1 MTEISETIL
10 DAAQA
15 ELASDMVPW
24 PDDYVETLTP
34 PAALLL
40 GRQMAMVVAKVCT
53 AAMVSLEENED
64 EPAGVE
70 AEVLNGLAAAVAGFT
85 HAMVAL
91 EILPPEAEEALE
103 AGQ

>member
-1 MTEISETIL
+1 MTDQSVL

-40 GRQMAMVVAKVCT
+40 GRQMALVVAKVCT
-53 AAMVSLEENED
+53 AAMVSLDADSD
-64 EPAGVE
+64 EPAGIE

-91 EILPPEAEEALE
+91 EILPIEAEEALTS
-103 AGQ
+103 G

>member
-1 MTEISETIL
+1 MTETSQTIL

-15 ELASDMVPW
+15 ELAAGTVPW
-24 PDDYVETLTP
+24 PDDYVQDLTP

-40 GRQMAMVVAKVCT
+40 GRQMAMAVAVVCT
-53 AAMVSLEENED
+53 AAMVSLDEGSD
-64 EPAGVE
+64 EPAGIE

-91 EILPPEAEEALE
+91 EILPPEAEAALE